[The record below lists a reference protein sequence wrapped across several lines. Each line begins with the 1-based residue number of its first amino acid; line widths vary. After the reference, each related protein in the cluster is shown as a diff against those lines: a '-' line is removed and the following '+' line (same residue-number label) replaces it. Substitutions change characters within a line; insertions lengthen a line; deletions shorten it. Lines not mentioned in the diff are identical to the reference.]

1 MGHCKIMC
9 NYFVRNL
16 ILIFTTTLFLFNLKF
31 TNANEP
37 YDNDLNGKNLICF
50 TKSDSIEDWGIK
62 FLSNKKVTL
71 YSLDKFIYELYEH
84 KRSYRTDERYIKIY
98 NGTEIDLL
106 INRKTLRFSNKK
118 CSLTNEDPM
127 ILLKKRIQNLK
138 ESKTKKNLL

>member
-1 MGHCKIMC
+1 MC

-84 KRSYRTDERYIKIY
+84 KRSYRTDERILKYTTVQK
-98 NGTEIDLL
+98 L
-106 INRKTLRFSNKK
+106 I
-118 CSLTNEDPM
+118 C
-127 ILLKKRIQNLK
+127 
-138 ESKTKKNLL
+138 

>member
-1 MGHCKIMC
+1 M
-9 NYFVRNL
+9 RNL
-16 ILIFTTTLFLFNLKF
+16 ILIFTTTIFLFNLKF

-84 KRSYRTDERYIKIY
+84 KRSYRTDERNIKIY

>member
-1 MGHCKIMC
+1 M
-9 NYFVRNL
+9 RNL

-84 KRSYRTDERYIKIY
+84 KRSYRTDERNIKIY

-118 CSLTNEDPM
+118 CALTNEDPM